1 MGNYGKALEYYQK
14 DLRIRE
20 EMLSPDHPD
29 TAMTYNNIGTLAFN
43 NGDYRTSVNHL
54 FKVFSACEK
63 ALGET
68 HPNTKM
74 VSHNLLIVSKACQE
88 QDNSLADLDE
98 ELVSWFQQQIADGGK
113 DNN

>member
-54 FKVFSACEK
+54 FKVFRVYESVF
-63 ALGET
+63 GEN
-68 HPNTKM
+68 HPNTQTI
-74 VSHNLLIVSKACQE
+74 SGNLRGVLNSYSE
-88 QDNSLADLDE
+88 QGSSLADLDE
-98 ELVSWFQQQIADGGK
+98 DVIEWMKDHIADGTDGK
-113 DNN
+113 